1 MSVMKYI
8 KAPYGAF
15 FMVVVIVMVS
25 SFSLKTEWL
34 CFIISLTSGF
44 FIFLKFNKAE
54 TKTETK
60 SISDTI
66 QIVKPS
72 KGDSWGSIYNPYIE
86 TAEIAI
92 PKTIHISIGL
102 LFVDL
107 TVVYFL
113 TKSVPDST
121 VKINDNIARAVFTL
135 KFSLA
140 NKSNISKI
148 KISNAMIKN
157 IPFLSINT
165 PSYF

>member
-1 MSVMKYI
+1 
-8 KAPYGAF
+8 
-15 FMVVVIVMVS
+15 
-25 SFSLKTEWL
+25 
-34 CFIISLTSGF
+34 
-44 FIFLKFNKAE
+44 KAE

-157 IPFLSINT
+157 I
-165 PSYF
+165 